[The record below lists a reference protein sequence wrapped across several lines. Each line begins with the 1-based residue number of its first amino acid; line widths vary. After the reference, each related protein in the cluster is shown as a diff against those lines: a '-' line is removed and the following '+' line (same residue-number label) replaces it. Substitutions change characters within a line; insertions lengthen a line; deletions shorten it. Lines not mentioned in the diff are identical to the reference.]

1 MENKSNK
8 AISII
13 GFDIFRFGD
22 DKLFVKRNAGESQG
36 EGTEVDEKKFS
47 EHINKYYQ
55 DNF

>member
-1 MENKSNK
+1 MLNK
-8 AISII
+8 AIAIL

-22 DKLFVKRNAGESQG
+22 DKLFVQRNTGESQG